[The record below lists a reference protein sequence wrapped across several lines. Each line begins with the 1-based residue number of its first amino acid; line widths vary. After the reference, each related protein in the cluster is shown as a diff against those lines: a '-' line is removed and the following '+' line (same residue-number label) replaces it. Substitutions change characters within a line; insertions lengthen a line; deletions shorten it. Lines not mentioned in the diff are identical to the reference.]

1 MTFWC
6 FLSKLFEYNLS
17 WACWLRMIALLSD
30 LIYHVTIWQYYLIIG
45 KDSNFPFIVIKMC
58 YEPLDSPVLCEE
70 K

>member
-1 MTFWC
+1 
-6 FLSKLFEYNLS
+6 
-17 WACWLRMIALLSD
+17 MIALLSD

-58 YEPLDSPVLCEE
+58 YEPLDSPVLYEE